1 MVTSRGHNMRKKHSN
16 TNDDVNEDGEFLVK
30 EDVILLIQSIK

>member
-1 MVTSRGHNMRKKHSN
+1 MTLMR
-16 TNDDVNEDGEFLVK
+16 NDVVNEDGEFLVK

>member
-1 MVTSRGHNMRKKHSN
+1 MTLMR
-16 TNDDVNEDGEFLVK
+16 NDDVNEDGEFLVK

>member
-1 MVTSRGHNMRKKHSN
+1 MTLMR
-16 TNDDVNEDGEFLVK
+16 NDDVNEDGQFLVK